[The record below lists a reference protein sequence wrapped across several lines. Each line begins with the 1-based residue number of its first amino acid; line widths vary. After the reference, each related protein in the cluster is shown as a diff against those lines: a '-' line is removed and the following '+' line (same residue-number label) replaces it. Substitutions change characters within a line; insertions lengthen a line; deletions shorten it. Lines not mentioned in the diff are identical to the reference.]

1 MDDFIFYNLNKKIY
15 NSIYQKPDRYRHFKY
30 LKKNSLKLKKIESKD
45 QINKNNTHFVD
56 ISNFSRIVFIDKKM
70 SFIQVEVGTNIE
82 KINRCLDFYGYQ
94 KLEFKKNYTVN
105 NLIFNKKLYSK
116 IINFYTIDR
125 NLNEQKL
132 KKVN

>member
-1 MDDFIFYNLNKKIY
+1 M
-15 NSIYQKPDRYRHFKY
+15 
-30 LKKNSLKLKKIESKD
+30 
-45 QINKNNTHFVD
+45 D

-132 KKVN
+132 KK